1 MTGKIEVLATPV
13 KEGRIT
19 TNSGTDIFHYAYR
32 YPTSGTNGLTRGAL
46 VTFQVERGNS
56 EMAVG
61 VCLKEPGESSQE
73 TETRPRE
80 VRYEGFEQTRNIRS
94 FKFHAWRTGEE
105 NQEAIVT
112 VDLALFRK
120 HGIGIQ
126 EGPGLCLR
134 LLQVELQEPRPDGSV
149 AWTRTLTDKEM
160 LAHLAGR
167 VTSSR
172 RRS

>member
-1 MTGKIEVLATPV
+1 MTGRIEVLASPDR
-13 KEGRIT
+13 EGRIT
-19 TNSGTDIFHYAYR
+19 TNSGTDIYHYAYR
-32 YPTSGTNGLTRGAL
+32 YPAGQNGLTCGAL

-56 EMAVG
+56 EMAVS
-61 VCLKEPGESSQE
+61 VSPKEPGESA
-73 TETRPRE
+73 TEVESRPRE
-80 VRYEGFEQTRNIRS
+80 VRYEGFEQTRNMRT

-120 HGIGIQ
+120 HGVGIQ

-134 LLQVELQEPRPDGSV
+134 LLQAELQEPALNGSMV
-149 AWTRTLTDKEM
+149 WTRVLTDKEM

-167 VTSSR
+167 ANTSR
-172 RRS
+172 KRS